1 MKKFNNPS
9 VEVIEFAKNDIA
21 TADPSWGGGT
31 AGGIEVLPPV
41 IK

>member
-9 VEVIEFAKNDIA
+9 VEVIEFAKNDVA
-21 TADPSWGGGT
+21 TADASWET

-41 IK
+41 IGK